1 VRLDGPEPLAK
12 RLADDMARWAAL
24 IEKLGIKPE

>member
-12 RLADDMARWAAL
+12 RLAEDTANMSAL
-24 IEKLGIKPE
+24 IKKLGLKAE